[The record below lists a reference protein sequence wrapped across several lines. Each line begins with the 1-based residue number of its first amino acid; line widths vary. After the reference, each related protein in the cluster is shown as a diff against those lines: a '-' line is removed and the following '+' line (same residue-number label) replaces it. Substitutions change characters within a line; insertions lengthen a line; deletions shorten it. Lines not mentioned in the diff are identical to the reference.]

1 MLRQQRCRSRLQ
13 LEAGRAQGIRCL
25 QREVG
30 RHLQT
35 GQAAILKQ
43 RHQQIGLPGAGVTPL
58 LQLSLI
64 PGGGDHLVDLGLLP
78 GPIELEVAN
87 HEGATGGRPQK
98 DEGVGGHEPGGVIQ
112 IG

>member
-1 MLRQQRCRSRLQ
+1 MHVRGRDGRDGCLHRLFRSGHGRADGLYFHGRLVEPLRQQRCRRRLQ

-43 RHQQIGLPGAGVTPL
+43 RH
-58 LQLSLI
+58 
-64 PGGGDHLVDLGLLP
+64 
-78 GPIELEVAN
+78 
-87 HEGATGGRPQK
+87 
-98 DEGVGGHEPGGVIQ
+98 
-112 IG
+112 